1 MVFHR
6 QNVIL
11 IFWLGLLVVFD
22 ILLVSSIRVTFDSKQ
37 IHFSDHLTTSQ
48 KAFHYGKKSLEELDN
63 EFSKEILPSVTL
75 FTDHG
80 DILKTTGIRC
90 EVCHAIAR
98 HIKEFLMLNTTQEI
112 TIQESILICSLLR
125 LQTQRVCSEII
136 PKFGPWVITVLAHSV
151 FSAENLCT
159 KSHLCP
165 KPDIP
170 EKPEIIDLPA
180 PITENHHITVSEKQ
194 SDNDDQKMWVVHISD
209 WHYDSEYAEGYEV
222 NCGEPV
228 CCRPPNAFGDKA
240 TTPAGKWGDYNCD
253 VPKKLIESMLEFLP
267 TAVPKLDYIIST
279 GDLPPHD
286 VWAET
291 PLTIKENT
299 NQTANIWRKFFT
311 SAPFLPVIGNHE
323 SAPVNSFPTS
333 SISDIAS
340 ISWLYNT
347 LSSQWNDWLSTDVL
361 ESIEKHGFYAAKL
374 PKDNLRVLGINT
386 NYFYKLNL
394 WLLMR
399 PKEEWDPEWMLKWIV
414 NQLDEA
420 EKLGEKVWILGHM
433 SALDQD
439 AFPSIGVYFSQI
451 VARYKDTIV
460 GQFYGHSHWD
470 EFNVIYDKSIND
482 SKEPEAV
489 GVAYIAPSV
498 TSYKNMNPAFRVYEI
513 DKMTKKIL
521 NHYTYSMD
529 LQEANRLDK
538 PEWKLL
544 YDAKSLYGLENL
556 EPKSWHD
563 LTEKFII
570 DTDSYKTFKKTAS
583 RNHYLDKYG
592 SCSALDIQCRNRII
606 CKLRGTNSGHGPFS
620 DSELCKKHGWFP
632 HLPDDWFLSA
642 ALGKHVNVFV
652 DMDKIDENN
661 KSIDDDD
668 DDDDENN
675 GIVFEGLSK
684 TIVRLIMR
692 FVMGGDDAVCR

>member
-1 MVFHR
+1 MTFRR
-6 QNVIL
+6 QNVVL
-11 IFWLGLLVVFD
+11 VFWLGLLVVFD
-22 ILLVSSIRVTFDSKQ
+22 VLLVSSIRVTFDGSKQ
-37 IHFSDHLTTSQ
+37 IHFSEPLTASQ
-48 KAFHYGKKSLEELDN
+48 KSFHYGKKSLDELDN

-80 DILKTTGIRC
+80 DILQATGIRC

-98 HIKEFLMLNTTQEI
+98 HIKEFLMLNATQEI
-112 TIQESILICSLLR
+112 TIQEGILICSLLR

-136 PKFGPWVITVLAHSV
+136 PKFAPWVITVLAHSV

-159 KSHLCP
+159 KARLCP
-165 KPDIP
+165 KSDTP

-180 PITENHHITVSEKQ
+180 PITENHHVTISEEQ
-194 SDNDDQKMWVVHISD
+194 SDNDDQKMWVVHLSD

-228 CCRPPNAFGDKA
+228 CCRAPNAFGDKA
-240 TTPAGKWGDYNCD
+240 TTPAGKWGDYNY

-267 TAVPKLDYIIST
+267 TAD
-279 GDLPPHD
+279 
-286 VWAET
+286 
-291 PLTIKENT
+291 NT

-311 SAPFLPVIGNHE
+311 SAPFFPVIGNHE

-340 ISWLYNT
+340 ISWLYNS
-347 LSSQWNDWLSTDVL
+347 LSSQWNDWLSADVL
-361 ESIEKHGFYAAKL
+361 ESIEKNGFYAAKL
-374 PKDNLRVLGINT
+374 PQHNLRVLGINT

-399 PKEEWDPEWMLKWIV
+399 PKEEWDPEWMLKWVV

-420 EKLGEKVWILGHM
+420 EKLGEKVWILGVCKLFFMHM

-439 AFPSIGVYFSQI
+439 AFPSMGVYFSQI

-470 EFNVIYDKSIND
+470 EFNVIYDKSTND
-482 SKEPEAV
+482 SSKEPEAV
-489 GVAYIAPSV
+489 GIAYIAPSV

-513 DKMTKKIL
+513 DKVTKKIL

-544 YDAKSLYGLENL
+544 YNAKSLYELENL

-563 LTEKFII
+563 LTERFVT
-570 DTDSYKTFKKTAS
+570 DTDAYKTFKKTAS

-620 DSELCKKHGWFP
+620 DSEICKKHGWLP
-632 HLPDDWFLSA
+632 HLPEDWFLNA
-642 ALGKHVNVFV
+642 ALGKH
-652 DMDKIDENN
+652 
-661 KSIDDDD
+661 
-668 DDDDENN
+668 
-675 GIVFEGLSK
+675 GLSK
-684 TIVRLIMR
+684 TVVRLIMR

>member
-1 MVFHR
+1 MVYRR
-6 QNVIL
+6 QSAVL
-11 IFWLGLLVVFD
+11 IVWLGLLVVLD
-22 ILLVSSIRVTFDSKQ
+22 ALLVLSIRVDFGKQ
-37 IHFSDHLTTSQ
+37 IHFSRPLTASQ
-48 KAFHYGKKSLEELDN
+48 QLVYHDRKSLEELDN
-63 EFSKEILPSVTL
+63 EFSEEILPIVKL

-80 DILKTTGIRC
+80 DVLQTTRIRC
-90 EVCHAIAR
+90 EVCHSIAR
-98 HIKEFLMLNTTQEI
+98 HIKDFLMLNATQEI
-112 TIQESILICSLLR
+112 TIQEGILICSLLK

-136 PKFGPWVITVLAHSV
+136 PKFAPWVITVLAHSV

-159 KSHLCP
+159 KAHLCP
-165 KPDIP
+165 KPDTP

-180 PITENHHITVSEKQ
+180 PTTKNHITVSEQ
-194 SDNDDQKMWVVHISD
+194 QNDDDDQRIWVVHLSD
-209 WHYDSEYAEGYEV
+209 WHYDSEYVEGYEV

-228 CCRPPNAFGDKA
+228 CCRAPNAFGDKA

-253 VPKKLIESMLEFLP
+253 APKRLIESMLEFLP
-267 TAVPKLDYIIST
+267 TAVPKVDFIIST

-291 PLTIKENT
+291 SSTITDNNNK
-299 NQTANIWRKFFT
+299 TANIWRQFFT
-311 SAPFLPVIGNHE
+311 AAPFFPVIGNHE

-340 ISWLYNT
+340 VSWLYST
-347 LSSQWNDWLSTDVL
+347 LSSQWNDWLSDDVL
-361 ESIEKHGFYAAKL
+361 ESIEKNGFYSAKL
-374 PKDNLRVLGINT
+374 PKYKLRVLGINT

-399 PKEEWDPEWMLKWIV
+399 PREEWDPEWMLKWVV

-439 AFPSIGVYFSQI
+439 SFPSIGVYFSQI

-482 SKEPEAV
+482 PSKDPEAV
-489 GVAYIAPSV
+489 GIAYIAPSV
-498 TSYKNMNPAFRVYEI
+498 TSFKNMNPAFRVYEI
-513 DKMTKKIL
+513 DKVTKKIL

-556 EPKSWHD
+556 EPKN

-570 DTDSYKTFKKTAS
+570 DANAYKTFKKTAS
-583 RNHYLDKYG
+583 RNHHLDKYG
-592 SCSALDIQCRNRII
+592 SCSALDTQCRNRII
-606 CKLRGTNSGHGPFS
+606 CKLRGTNSGHGPYS
-620 DSELCKKHGWFP
+620 DSELCKKHGWLP
-632 HLPDDWFLSA
+632 HLPDDWFLNA
-642 ALGKHVNVFV
+642 ALGKHV
-652 DMDKIDENN
+652 
-661 KSIDDDD
+661 
-668 DDDDENN
+668 
-675 GIVFEGLSK
+675 
-684 TIVRLIMR
+684 LIMR